1 MIFNIIHPDNKLWL
15 PLELPEVAPLLKT
28 FGFNLQLLE
37 SSIIC
42 LERYT
47 EPMRINLGN
56 LLIEIYNVKDADN
69 LRAILQEQLDDIV
82 LKK

>member
-15 PLELPEVAPLLKT
+15 PLELPEVAPLLET
-28 FGFNLQLLE
+28 FGFDLQLLE
-37 SSIIC
+37 SSIVS

-56 LLIEIYNVKDADN
+56 LLIEISSIEDAYN
-69 LRAILQEQLDDIV
+69 LRDTLQKQLDDMV
-82 LKK
+82 TKK